1 MNQLND
7 NEFGEKTSLESK
19 VNDII
24 QKLKQVT
31 MDHNILNP
39 EPFLKL
45 IEELHEQIADVV
57 SVKLYRRLKM
67 SWKNLLSLESVLVQR
82 ELEDSGFKL
91 SYNLSIKGCASRA
104 DFNGFFK
111 A

>member
-57 SVKLYRRLKM
+57 SVEKNMNSIRREII
-67 SWKNLLSLESVLVQR
+67 SPVKN
-82 ELEDSGFKL
+82 ELEKSSKL
-91 SYNLSIKGCASRA
+91 GKCLGSA
-104 DFNGFFK
+104 
-111 A
+111 